1 MKFAQSII
9 EFYAILRDLR
19 KMVDVMIKNYIKI
32 ALRNIRR
39 YKGYS
44 FINIAGLTVGM
55 ACFILIFLWVYD
67 ELNYDTFHTYSNRL
81 FRIILKKADDPRDPG
96 MPSTPYILPQILKD
110 EYPEIVEV
118 TRVRTR
124 GYPSAVRCDDT
135 SNYEQRFFLADPSFF
150 SMFSYDFAAG
160 NPQTALND
168 PHSVVIT
175 QDAAHRY
182 FGDEDPMGKVIRWND
197 TADLE
202 VTGIIEKVPYNS
214 HLQFDFMASLQLYD
228 SQRLSSWWR
237 EADAY
242 VLLREGV
249 SVEDVNRKI
258 AGTILRY
265 NPEDDYVIS
274 LQPIREAHLNIV
286 QGGRSDRRFVFIFA
300 LIAVMVLAIA
310 CVNFMN
316 ITTARS
322 GIRALEVGM
331 RKAVGARRADIIKQF
346 LGESVIF
353 GLISFCLA
361 VVLVDLFLPI
371 FNKLQGKEMSLL
383 SSGNFIIYLS
393 LAAVVVLTGLMA
405 GTYPAFFLSAFQPA
419 KVLKKD
425 LSRGKKGAI
434 LRTTLVISQFAV
446 SVLLIILT
454 VVAYK
459 QMHVIR
465 NTELGFSRE
474 QIVHIQMNEQL
485 RDNHKIFKERLLQN
499 PHIRYVTFA
508 SAPPHFLFNVN
519 DFEWE
524 GMDTDKEVEMNFLY
538 VDPDYAETFDLEIVQ
553 GRDFSEEYPTDAT
566 EAYVVNE
573 SAVRFMG
580 MTDPIGK
587 KVVLAGRPGRIIGV
601 VKNFNHQPLIFEISP
616 LVMAIRPSWY
626 YDLLIKIS
634 PEDIAG
640 SLAYIEK
647 VFKETSPAFPFEYHF
662 LDDFFEFIYTPL
674 KIINHILNSL
684 AFLAV
689 FISCLGLFGLA
700 SLLLE
705 QRKKEI
711 GIRKVLGAST
721 AGVMVLLSKKF
732 LRIVLV
738 ANLIAVP
745 LACLAA
751 SKFLSLFVYRTKL
764 EAGVIALTVGVTFA
778 VALATISYQVIRTA
792 LSDPIDAIRYE

>member
-1 MKFAQSII
+1 MF
-9 EFYAILRDLR
+9 E
-19 KMVDVMIKNYIKI
+19 NYIKM
-32 ALRNIRR
+32 AFRNIRR
-39 YKGYS
+39 YRGYS

-55 ACFILIFLWVYD
+55 TCFILIFLWVYD
-67 ELNYDTFHTYSNRL
+67 ELNYDTFHAHSDRL
-81 FRIILKKADDPRDPG
+81 CRIILKKADDPGDPG
-96 MPSTPYILPQILKD
+96 MPSTPYILPKILKD

-124 GYPSAVRCDDT
+124 GYPSAVRHGDI
-135 SNYEQRFFLADPSFF
+135 SYYERRFFLADPSFF
-150 SMFSYDFAAG
+150 SMFSYNFASG
-160 NPQTALND
+160 NPQMALNN

-175 QDAAHRY
+175 REAAHRY
-182 FGDEDPMGKVIRWND
+182 FGDEDPMGKILRWND

-202 VTGIIEKVPYNS
+202 VTGVIDKVPYNS

-228 SQRLSSWWR
+228 SERLSSWWR

-249 SVEDVNRKI
+249 SVEDASHKI
-258 AGTILRY
+258 ADTILRY
-265 NPEDDYVIS
+265 HPEDDYVLS
-274 LQPIREAHLNIV
+274 LQPVKEAHLNIV

-300 LIAVMVLAIA
+300 LIAVMVLAMA

-316 ITTARS
+316 MTTARS
-322 GIRALEVGM
+322 GVRALEVGM
-331 RKAVGARRADIIKQF
+331 RKVVGARRGDIIKQF
-346 LGESVIF
+346 LGESVIL
-353 GLISFCLA
+353 GLISFFLA
-361 VVLVDLFLPI
+361 VVLVDLFLPV
-371 FNKLQGKEMSLL
+371 FNRLQGKEMSLL
-383 SSGNFIIYLS
+383 DSGNFIIYLS
-393 LAAVVVLTGLMA
+393 LTAVAVLTGLMA
-405 GTYPAFFLSAFQPA
+405 GAYPAFFLSAFQPA

-425 LSRGKKGAI
+425 ISRAKKGSI
-434 LRTTLVISQFAV
+434 LRTVLVISQFAV

-459 QMHVIR
+459 QTHLIR

-474 QIVHIQMNEQL
+474 QIVHILMNDQL
-485 RDNHKIFKERLLQN
+485 RDNHKIFKEKLLRDPRILN
-499 PHIRYVTFA
+499 VTFA

-524 GMDTDKEVEMNFLY
+524 GMDADKEVEMNFLY
-538 VDPDYAETFDLEIVQ
+538 VDHDYAETFDLEIVQ
-553 GRDFSEEYPTDAT
+553 GRDFSEEYPTDAN

-587 KVVLAGRPGRIIGV
+587 RVVLAGRQGRIIGV

-616 LVMAIRPSWY
+616 LVMGIRPSWY
-626 YDLLIKIS
+626 YDLLVKIG
-634 PEDIAG
+634 PDDIPG
-640 SLAYIEK
+640 SLAHIEK
-647 VFKETSPAFPFEYHF
+647 VFEESSPAFPFEYRF
-662 LDDFFEFIYTPL
+662 LDDFFETMYVPL
-674 KIINHILNSL
+674 KVINHILNGL

-721 AGVMVLLSKKF
+721 SGVMFLLSRKF
-732 LRIVLV
+732 MRIIFL

-745 LACLAA
+745 IAYLAA
-751 SKFLSLFVYRTKL
+751 GKFLSLFVYRTKL

-778 VALATISYQVIRTA
+778 VALLTISCQVIRTA
-792 LSDPIDAIRYE
+792 LYNPIDAIRYE

>member
-1 MKFAQSII
+1 
-9 EFYAILRDLR
+9 
-19 KMVDVMIKNYIKI
+19 MIKNYFKM
-32 ALRNIRR
+32 AFRNIRR

-67 ELNYDTFHTYSNRL
+67 ELHYDTFHTNSDRL
-81 FRIILKKADDPRDPG
+81 CRIILKKANDPGDPG
-96 MPSTPYILPQILKD
+96 MSSTPYILPKILKD

-124 GYPSAVRCDDT
+124 AYPSAVRFGDI
-135 SNYEQRFFLADPSFF
+135 SHYEQHFFLTDPSFF

-160 NPQTALND
+160 NPETALTD
-168 PHSVVIT
+168 QHSVVIT
-175 QDAAHRY
+175 KEAARRY
-182 FGDEDPMGKVIRWND
+182 FGEEDPMGKILRWND

-202 VTGIIEKVPYNS
+202 VNGVIEKVPYNS

-228 SQRLSSWWR
+228 SERLSSWWR

-249 SVEDVNRKI
+249 SVEDASSKI
-258 AGTILRY
+258 SHTILKHH
-265 NPEDDYVIS
+265 PEDDYLVS
-274 LQPIREAHLNIV
+274 LQPIKEAHLNIV
-286 QGGRSDRRFVFIFA
+286 QGGRSDKRFVLIFA
-300 LIAVMVLAIA
+300 FIAVMILIIA

-322 GIRALEVGM
+322 GIRAQEVGM
-331 RKAVGARRADIIKQF
+331 RKVVGARRWDLISQF
-346 LGESVIF
+346 LGESVIL
-353 GLISFCLA
+353 GLISFSLA
-361 VVLVDLFLPI
+361 VVLVDLFLPV
-371 FNKLQGKEMSLL
+371 FNRLQGKEMSLFG
-383 SSGNFIIYLS
+383 SGNIMIYLS
-393 LAAVVVLTGLMA
+393 LMAVAVLTGLIA
-405 GTYPAFFLSAFQPA
+405 GAYPAFFLSAFQPA

-425 LSRGKKGAI
+425 ISRGKKGSV
-434 LRTTLVISQFAV
+434 LRIVLVVSQFTV

-459 QMHVIR
+459 QMHLIR
-465 NTELGFSRE
+465 NTDLGFSRE
-474 QIVHIQMNEQL
+474 QIVHIMMNDQL
-485 RDNHKIFKERLLQN
+485 RDKHKIFKERLLQD
-499 PHIRYVTFA
+499 PHILNVTYA
-508 SAPPHFLFNVN
+508 SALPHLLFNVN

-538 VDPDYAETFDLEIVQ
+538 VDPDYSETFNLEIVQ

-580 MTDPIGK
+580 MKNPIGK
-587 KVVLAGRPGRIIGV
+587 RVVLAGRPGKIIGV
-601 VKNFNHQPLIFEISP
+601 VKNFNHQPLIFDVSP
-616 LVMAIRPSWY
+616 MVMSIRPSWY
-626 YDLLIKIS
+626 FDLLIKIS
-634 PEDIAG
+634 PQDIQG

-647 VFKETSPAFPFEYHF
+647 VFKEISPAFPFEYFF
-662 LDDFFEFIYTPL
+662 LDDFFEMIYSPL
-674 KIINHILNSL
+674 GVVNHILNGL

-721 AGVMVLLSKKF
+721 AGVMFLLSRKF
-732 LRIVLV
+732 LSIILV

-745 LACLAA
+745 VAYFAA
-751 SKFLSLFVYRTKL
+751 SKFLSLFVYRTKF
-764 EAGVIALTVGVTFA
+764 EAGVVVVAVAVTFV
-778 VALATISYQVIRTA
+778 VALITISYQVIRTA
-792 LSDPIDAIRYE
+792 LANPIDAIRYE